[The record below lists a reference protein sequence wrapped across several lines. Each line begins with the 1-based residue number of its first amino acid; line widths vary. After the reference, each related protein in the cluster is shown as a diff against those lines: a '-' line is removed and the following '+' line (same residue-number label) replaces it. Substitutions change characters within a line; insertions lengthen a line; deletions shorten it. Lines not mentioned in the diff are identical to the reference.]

1 MILDSMDLMTKQL
14 DKTFNISPVE
24 VSDTPEGGCAT
35 RKDQLTNVTKPDR
48 LSKDDIEKDYEYTR
62 GNLYSIIEKGQE
74 AINGILELAQES
86 EMPRAYEVAGQ
97 LIKSVSDATDK
108 LMDLQKKLKDVE
120 EETKQ
125 KGPSTVNNALF
136 VGSTAE
142 LAKMIKNSDL
152 SSSSK

>member
-1 MILDSMDLMTKQL
+1 MKNNLDDA
-14 DKTFNISPVE
+14 FNITPTEVE
-24 VSDTPEGGCAT
+24 V
-35 RKDQLTNVTKPDR
+35 DQTEVKEPVGIQKPPRLTQ
-48 LSKDDIEKDYEYTR
+48 DDITKDYEYTR

-74 AINGILELAQES
+74 AINGILELAQDS

-108 LMDLQKKLKDVE
+108 LMDLQKKVKDVNE
-120 EETKQ
+120 DSPQ

-142 LAKMIKNSDL
+142 LAKLLKNGVPKED
-152 SSSSK
+152 K

>member
-1 MILDSMDLMTKQL
+1 MKMMKKLDE
-14 DKTFNISPVE
+14 TFNITPTEIAVDESE
-24 VSDTPEGGCAT
+24 VVVGVDRE
-35 RKDQLTNVTKPDR
+35 KPDR
-48 LSKDDIEKDYEYTR
+48 LTQDDITKDYEYTR

-136 VGSTAE
+136 VGSTAD
-142 LAKMIKNSDL
+142 LAKIIKSGLPKDN
-152 SSSSK
+152 K